1 MSLMASLPIDSSS
14 AMWNALTT
22 RFDTTDPLARSLTFS
37 ELRSKKLDGR
47 SPIKMQIVQLRN
59 LRSAYINSGG
69 TLSDTEWHNIIIQSL
84 TGIWSQFAALG
95 NSITDP
101 EKLLNTLQSEE
112 RRKIQNGELKPF
124 TSEPDDLRRISAPL
138 SDHES
143 ALLTVTGTKTKLMR
157 VCANCEQPGHSTM
170 RCFAPGGGKEHEA
183 PDWYLERIRKKNST
197 TKTESATLA
206 TTTPFIRHEAYL
218 TVVPRESPTNK
229 FSWIV
234 DSGAT
239 AHMANDRSLFTS
251 FRTLPPVDIKSASSS
266 SRLQAVGC
274 GTVKVNV
281 NHAGDITTF
290 TLTMS
295 STVFLTSGSGCRRR
309 GPLQIQVASTS
320 EGGISQPECDSGV
333 QVFVSTT
340 VFLP

>member
-1 MSLMASLPIDSSS
+1 M
-14 AMWNALTT
+14 NNN
-22 RFDTTDPLARSLTFS
+22 S
-37 ELRSKKLDGR
+37 EVRLVAFFLCHTHFYSK
-47 SPIKMQIVQLRN
+47 
-59 LRSAYINSGG
+59 
-69 TLSDTEWHNIIIQSL
+69 
-84 TGIWSQFAALG
+84 
-95 NSITDP
+95 DP

-112 RRKIQNGELKPF
+112 RCKIQNGELKPF

-290 TLTMS
+290 TLNDVLYCIPNIRLRLS
-295 STVFLTSGSGCRRR
+295 SPRTVANSSC
-309 GPLQIQVASTS
+309 QY
-320 EGGISQPECDSGV
+320 
-333 QVFVSTT
+333 
-340 VFLP
+340 